1 MLTNCM
7 AGAIMKLQVN
17 SELLKSLLLVMQAK
31 LEHRAEYGLE
41 ATMHLAL
48 FGRCKV
54 LSKWC

>member
-1 MLTNCM
+1 M